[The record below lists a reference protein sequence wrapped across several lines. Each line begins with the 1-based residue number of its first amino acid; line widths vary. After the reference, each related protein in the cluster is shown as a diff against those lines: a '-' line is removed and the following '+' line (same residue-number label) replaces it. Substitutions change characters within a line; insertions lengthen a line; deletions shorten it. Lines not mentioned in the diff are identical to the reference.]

1 MLKNKK
7 KLMTYLFLGV
17 GLMGLFLLAPD
28 MVYAA
33 GSGVTELD
41 NISEQIVLCLCG
53 NQHFWIFA
61 LNPGVKRKSKGI
73 YGLVRT
79 DMFGKWIFY
88 VIGDISDR
96 GQILH
101 NWCRFLI

>member
-1 MLKNKK
+1 MRRLSAAFHYSE
-7 KLMTYLFLGV
+7 MRV
-17 GLMGLFLLAPD
+17 HPLL
-28 MVYAA
+28 
-33 GSGVTELD
+33 ERL
-41 NISEQIVLCLCG
+41 ISEQIVLCLCG